1 VSTEWRL
8 TKRRGPNKPTQHSD
22 SYIMIVTI
30 VIFVILIY
38 FKPKHC
44 DAGKGEISK
53 QKQLKE
59 KKCYGTVQ
67 DFSFYETRLI
77 LKFSFKHCLMKEL
90 KIF

>member
-1 VSTEWRL
+1 MSTEWRL
-8 TKRRGPNKPTQHSD
+8 TKRRGSNKPTQHSD

-38 FKPKHC
+38 LKPKHC

-59 KKCYGTVQ
+59 NKWHGAVC
-67 DFSFYETRLI
+67 
-77 LKFSFKHCLMKEL
+77 H
-90 KIF
+90 